1 MEVEACPVSISSV
14 GTSPPR
20 NRKRRSSTSS
30 TSLSP
35 GFAKEN
41 CLVSK
46 SVAKRKRTISE
57 SKQQEK
63 QQQIQ
68 QLRPTFWGW
77 SPKQAKFKPK
87 VMDGDGSLSDHPN
100 PDSLAL
106 RSKWQ
111 PIVIESFI
119 ILIMMI
125 RQIIAS
131 VKCLNCDSCIFTKN
145 RFSNQNYS
153 LDNLLI
159 LLGPPKQ
166 MATDCN

>member
-1 MEVEACPVSISSV
+1 MEVEALPISISSV

-35 GFAKEN
+35 AGFAKEN

-63 QQQIQ
+63 QQQIDR

-111 PIVIESFI
+111 PIVIEFFYYLLNIDNS
-119 ILIMMI
+119 
-125 RQIIAS
+125 S
-131 VKCLNCDSCIFTKN
+131 NHSKCVVHTLWFVHFHEK
-145 RFSNQNYS
+145 
-153 LDNLLI
+153 
-159 LLGPPKQ
+159 
-166 MATDCN
+166 

>member
-119 ILIMMI
+119 ILTT
-125 RQIIAS
+125 
-131 VKCLNCDSCIFTKN
+131 CITV
-145 RFSNQNYS
+145 YCH
-153 LDNLLI
+153 NLPSF
-159 LLGPPKQ
+159 LLG
-166 MATDCN
+166 N

>member
-1 MEVEACPVSISSV
+1 MEVEALPVVSISSV

-35 GFAKEN
+35 AGFASKEN

-63 QQQIQ
+63 QQQQIQ

-111 PIVIESFI
+111 PIVIESFYY
-119 ILIMMI
+119 
-125 RQIIAS
+125 
-131 VKCLNCDSCIFTKN
+131 LNI
-145 RFSNQNYS
+145 
-153 LDNLLI
+153 DNSSKHSKSEVFKL
-159 LLGPPKQ
+159 
-166 MATDCN
+166 

>member
-1 MEVEACPVSISSV
+1 MEVEALPISISSV

-35 GFAKEN
+35 AGFAKEN

-46 SVAKRKRTISE
+46 SVAKRKRTIFE

-63 QQQIQ
+63 QQQIDR

-111 PIVIESFI
+111 PIVIESFYYYLNFDNSSNHSKCEVF
-119 ILIMMI
+119 IL
-125 RQIIAS
+125 
-131 VKCLNCDSCIFTKN
+131 
-145 RFSNQNYS
+145 
-153 LDNLLI
+153 
-159 LLGPPKQ
+159 
-166 MATDCN
+166 

>member
-119 ILIMMI
+119 ILI
-125 RQIIAS
+125 AS
-131 VKCLNCDSCIFTKN
+131 QFIVTIFLVLCEEIESDIDRISCSFILIFCRLHQARISEKM
-145 RFSNQNYS
+145 SCK
-153 LDNLLI
+153 L
-159 LLGPPKQ
+159 
-166 MATDCN
+166 

>member
-1 MEVEACPVSISSV
+1 MEVEALPVVSISSV

-35 GFAKEN
+35 AGFNAKEN

-111 PIVIESFI
+111 PIVIESFYY
-119 ILIMMI
+119 L
-125 RQIIAS
+125 
-131 VKCLNCDSCIFTKN
+131 LNNDNS
-145 RFSNQNYS
+145 SNHS
-153 LDNLLI
+153 KSEVFKL
-159 LLGPPKQ
+159 
-166 MATDCN
+166 

>member
-1 MEVEACPVSISSV
+1 MEVEALPVSISSV

-35 GFAKEN
+35 AGFASKEN

-63 QQQIQ
+63 QQQQIQ

-111 PIVIESFI
+111 PIVIESFYY
-119 ILIMMI
+119 
-125 RQIIAS
+125 
-131 VKCLNCDSCIFTKN
+131 LNI
-145 RFSNQNYS
+145 
-153 LDNLLI
+153 DNSSKHSKSEVFKL
-159 LLGPPKQ
+159 
-166 MATDCN
+166 

>member
-1 MEVEACPVSISSV
+1 MEVEACPVSISSL

-20 NRKRRSSTSS
+20 IRKRRSSTSS

-46 SVAKRKRTISE
+46 SPVAKRKRTISE
-57 SKQQEK
+57 SKEQEEK

-119 ILIMMI
+119 TYPYYIT
-125 RQIIAS
+125 
-131 VKCLNCDSCIFTKN
+131 VYCH
-145 RFSNQNYS
+145 
-153 LDNLLI
+153 NLPSF
-159 LLGPPKQ
+159 LLGNW
-166 MATDCN
+166 MWN

>member
-1 MEVEACPVSISSV
+1 MEVEALPVVSISSV

-35 GFAKEN
+35 AGFASKEN

-57 SKQQEK
+57 SKQQDKE
-63 QQQIQ
+63 QQQIH

-119 ILIMMI
+119 
-125 RQIIAS
+125 
-131 VKCLNCDSCIFTKN
+131 F
-145 RFSNQNYS
+145 YS
-153 LDNLLI
+153 LLSQLS
-159 LLGPPKQ
+159 
-166 MATDCN
+166 

>member
-1 MEVEACPVSISSV
+1 MEVEACPISISSV

-63 QQQIQ
+63 QQHIQ

-111 PIVIESFI
+111 PIVIESFYY
-119 ILIMMI
+119 
-125 RQIIAS
+125 
-131 VKCLNCDSCIFTKN
+131 LNFDNS
-145 RFSNQNYS
+145 SNHRKS
-153 LDNLLI
+153 EVFKLWIVHFHRKSFFKSKLVFR
-159 LLGPPKQ
+159 
-166 MATDCN
+166 

>member
-1 MEVEACPVSISSV
+1 MEVEACPISISSV

-41 CLVSK
+41 CLVSSK

-63 QQQIQ
+63 QQQIH

-111 PIVIESFI
+111 PIVIESFYY
-119 ILIMMI
+119 LNFDNSSALYI
-125 RQIIAS
+125 RKSIF
-131 VKCLNCDSCIFTKN
+131 CDPSAEEI
-145 RFSNQNYS
+145 
-153 LDNLLI
+153 
-159 LLGPPKQ
+159 
-166 MATDCN
+166 

>member
-1 MEVEACPVSISSV
+1 MPVVSISSV

-35 GFAKEN
+35 AGFASKEN

-63 QQQIQ
+63 QQQQIQ

-111 PIVIESFI
+111 PIVIESFYYLNI
-119 ILIMMI
+119 DN
-125 RQIIAS
+125 S
-131 VKCLNCDSCIFTKN
+131 SNHSKCDLCIFTKKLFFKSKLAF
-145 RFSNQNYS
+145 R
-153 LDNLLI
+153 
-159 LLGPPKQ
+159 
-166 MATDCN
+166 

>member
-1 MEVEACPVSISSV
+1 MEVEALPVVSISSV

-35 GFAKEN
+35 AGFASKENN

-63 QQQIQ
+63 PQQIHTSSTSLSPGFAKENNCLVSKSVAKRKRTISESKQQEKQQQQIQ

-111 PIVIESFI
+111 PIVIESFYY
-119 ILIMMI
+119 LI
-125 RQIIAS
+125 
-131 VKCLNCDSCIFTKN
+131 
-145 RFSNQNYS
+145 
-153 LDNLLI
+153 
-159 LLGPPKQ
+159 
-166 MATDCN
+166 

>member
-119 ILIMMI
+119 ITVTIILVFCQKIESGIDII
-125 RQIIAS
+125 RLALDQLFVGS
-131 VKCLNCDSCIFTKN
+131 FNLELVKERVVNGN
-145 RFSNQNYS
+145 RF
-153 LDNLLI
+153 
-159 LLGPPKQ
+159 
-166 MATDCN
+166 

>member
-1 MEVEACPVSISSV
+1 MPVVSISSV

-35 GFAKEN
+35 AGFASKEN

-63 QQQIQ
+63 QQQQIQ

-111 PIVIESFI
+111 PIVIESFYYLLNNDNSSNHSKSEVLRAFSQKI
-119 ILIMMI
+119 VF
-125 RQIIAS
+125 QIQI
-131 VKCLNCDSCIFTKN
+131 
-145 RFSNQNYS
+145 S
-153 LDNLLI
+153 L
-159 LLGPPKQ
+159 
-166 MATDCN
+166 

>member
-1 MEVEACPVSISSV
+1 MEVEALPVSISSV

-35 GFAKEN
+35 AGFASKENN

-63 QQQIQ
+63 QQQQIQ

-111 PIVIESFI
+111 PIVIESFYY
-119 ILIMMI
+119 
-125 RQIIAS
+125 
-131 VKCLNCDSCIFTKN
+131 LNNDNSSNHSKCDSCIFTKKSFFKSKLVF
-145 RFSNQNYS
+145 R
-153 LDNLLI
+153 
-159 LLGPPKQ
+159 
-166 MATDCN
+166 

>member
-1 MEVEACPVSISSV
+1 MEVEALPVVSISSV

-57 SKQQEK
+57 SKQQDK
-63 QQQIQ
+63 QQQQIH

-119 ILIMMI
+119 
-125 RQIIAS
+125 
-131 VKCLNCDSCIFTKN
+131 F
-145 RFSNQNYS
+145 YS
-153 LDNLLI
+153 LLSQLS
-159 LLGPPKQ
+159 
-166 MATDCN
+166 